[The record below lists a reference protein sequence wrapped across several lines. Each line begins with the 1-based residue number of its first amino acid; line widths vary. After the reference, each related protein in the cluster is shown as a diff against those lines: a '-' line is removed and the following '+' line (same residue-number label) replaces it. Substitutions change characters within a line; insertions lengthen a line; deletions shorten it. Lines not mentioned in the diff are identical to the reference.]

1 MLFGKGIKR
10 GKAPLRNSLPSPL
23 MRGRGIKGKG
33 LVNNPRQSIG
43 IGLIGLGVVGGGVA
57 RVLMDKAEILAEQVS
72 CPLVLRKIKLLA
84 EDLIRPQAMEMDS
97 RLFTTDAD
105 EFFAEPGID
114 IVVEAIGGESPAF
127 EYLQRAISSGKYVV
141 TSNKEVIA
149 KHGAELL
156 ALAQQSKVGLHYE
169 ASVGG
174 GIPLIAPF
182 QHNLIANRI
191 SGIYAIINGTTNYI
205 LTRMAKERVDFQST
219 LKRAQELG
227 YAEANPENDVEG
239 IDAAYKLAIL
249 ASLAFRSQVQPQDI
263 YCEGISRLGSR
274 DFQYAQELG
283 FAIKLLAIAKQ
294 DDKSIE
300 VRVHPVFIP
309 EDSLLAEVE
318 GVYNAVLVEGDL
330 VGKVLFFGEG
340 AGALPSS
347 SSVVADIVESAQDIV
362 LGVGNR
368 TMWRLEPGKV
378 IKPMSEIETRY
389 YIRLNGTDR
398 PGVLAQ
404 ISKVLGDYLISIS
417 SVIQKLADNTA
428 QTAEIV
434 IMTHP
439 AKEAAMQQALNEL
452 AHLTVVNEISNF
464 IRVEA

>member
-1 MLFGKGIKR
+1 MKK
-10 GKAPLRNSLPSPL
+10 
-23 MRGRGIKGKG
+23 
-33 LVNNPRQSIG
+33 QSIG
-43 IGLIGLGVVGGGVA
+43 IGLMGLGVVAGEVA
-57 RVLMDKAEILAEQVS
+57 RVLMSKTEVLAEQVG
-72 CPLVLRKIKLLA
+72 CPLVLRKVKVLA
-84 EDLIRPQAMEMDS
+84 EDLVSPQALEMDS
-97 RLFTTDAD
+97 QLFTTDAD
-105 EFFAEPGID
+105 EFFTEPGID
-114 IVVEAIGGESPAF
+114 IVVEAIGGERPAV
-127 EYLQRAISSGKYVV
+127 EYLERAISGGKYVV

-149 KHGAELL
+149 KHGAKLL
-156 ALAQQSKVGLHYE
+156 ASAQQHKVGLRYE

-182 QHNLIANRI
+182 QYNLIANRI

-205 LTRMAKERVDFQST
+205 LTRMARERVDFSSA
-219 LKRAQELG
+219 LEKAQELG

-263 YCEGISRLGSR
+263 YREGISRLGSR

-309 EDSLLAEVE
+309 EDSLLAKVE

-330 VGKVLFFGEG
+330 VGRVLFFGEG
-340 AGALPSS
+340 AGAQPSS
-347 SSVVADIVESAQDIV
+347 SAVIADIVSAAQDIV

-368 TMWRLEPGKV
+368 TMWRLEPGKI

-389 YIRLNGTDR
+389 YLRLNVADR

-404 ISKVLGDYLISIS
+404 ISKVLGDHQISIS
-417 SVIQKLADNTA
+417 SVIQKLVDSIV

-439 AKEAAMQQALNEL
+439 AKEAAMQQALQEVTQ
-452 AHLTVVNEISNF
+452 LTMVKEISNF
-464 IRVEA
+464 VRVED